1 MSPPS
6 SGDDIRLSTVQ
17 ALEGPRKQA
26 PDTQN
31 SRYCCKKQLG
41 AKNRC
46 GVRNTNIYVL
56 EEHTSRFPPPCLCA
70 CQPSAWRPLLLSA
83 EHLPHPQPARSQNIS
98 VCLWSLLAS
107 LVLPPPRPLP
117 PPHTQTHAHRRCTS
131 SEGWTC
137 LTWPPRKVSA
147 CASQENAPPRQLN

>member
-46 GVRNTNIYVL
+46 SVRNTNIYVL

-107 LVLPPPRPLP
+107 LVLPRPTHRHMHTGDAHPERAGPASPGLP
-117 PPHTQTHAHRRCTS
+117 AKCQPVLHRKM
-131 SEGWTC
+131 
-137 LTWPPRKVSA
+137 LHHVS
-147 CASQENAPPRQLN
+147 